1 MRSFV
6 ALIVVLA
13 LFTPALAQTRRQP
26 ASKPAAKP
34 VPLKSEP
41 APVECPSVLGNG
53 MATQRSYCDVL
64 TGRTPAEG
72 IVIKLP
78 PHRGDV
84 TLSFDLHNRHTYSE
98 ELAKTFRGFRRYTAT
113 IGVLTA
119 DNTLIS
125 RAIIQNEFR
134 TEHDLVERIGGGAGP
149 GGVKAVAP
157 TGTEPIR
164 IVIPAA
170 EQSVSILGEKLTV
183 LRVDG
188 TDNFTS
194 PGRPIALVSNV
205 MLEYRP
211 GPVPRPRRR

>member
-1 MRSFV
+1 MRLFV
-6 ALIVVLA
+6 AVIAALA

-26 ASKPAAKP
+26 APKPAAKA

-41 APVECPSVLGNG
+41 APIECPSALGNG
-53 MATQRSYCDVL
+53 TATQRSYCDVL

-84 TLSFDLHNRHTYSE
+84 ILSFDLHNRHTYSE

-134 TEHDLVERIGGGAGP
+134 TEKDLVERIGGGAGP

-164 IVIPAA
+164 ITIPAS
-170 EQSVSILGEKLTV
+170 EQSVSILGEKLSV
-183 LRVDG
+183 VRVDG
-188 TDNFTS
+188 IDTFNA
-194 PGRPIALVSNV
+194 PGRPIALVSSV

-211 GPVPRPRRR
+211 GPAPRTRRR

>member
-6 ALIVVLA
+6 VVIALVVSLA
-13 LFTPALAQTRRQP
+13 PARAQTRRQP
-26 ASKPAAKP
+26 AAKPAAKP
-34 VPLKSEP
+34 VPMKTEP
-41 APVECPSVLGNG
+41 AQLECPSALGNG
-53 MATQRSYCDVL
+53 LTTQRSYCDVL

-84 TLSFDLHNRHTYSE
+84 ILSFDLHNRHTYSE

-113 IGVLTA
+113 IGVLTE

-125 RAIIQNEFR
+125 RAVIQNEFR
-134 TEHDLVERIGGGAGP
+134 TENDLVERIGGGAGP

-170 EQSVSILGEKLTV
+170 EESVSILGEKLSV

-188 TDNFTS
+188 TDNFTA

-211 GPVPRPRRR
+211 APVPRTRRR